1 MAPMNSHASTY
12 PKTGTPGP
20 PVLPEALPLAVV
32 AVGTAVLLLIGA
44 PPL

>member
-1 MAPMNSHASTY
+1 MAPMNSHATTY
-12 PKTGTPGP
+12 PRTGTPGP

-32 AVGTAVLLLIGA
+32 VLGTVAMLLIGA